1 MNEDIQMNKKNI
13 AKTITVVAMWIVLAI
28 LSALL
33 IFTFPPYVT
42 GILYIIIAIFIFFG
56 VVTTA
61 YIILS

>member
-1 MNEDIQMNKKNI
+1 MNIKRITKSV
-13 AKTITVVAMWIVLAI
+13 TVVAMWIVLAI

-56 VVTTA
+56 VVTSA